1 MMKQPKLKIGIMAE
15 REINFCLK
23 DEYFLKTNRVKY
35 IGNQSVR
42 IVKGEIILNG
52 LHTGK
57 KELLFNPVDENTASF
72 QLSNVTIG
80 VLFHWERKENQFFK
94 GALQFL
100 CDGNKLVAINILPLE
115 EYLISVISSEMSA
128 TSSLELLKAHAVIS
142 RSWLIAQV
150 VKGKELRQA
159 GEKYQTIWQTDAE
172 YIRWYDRE
180 DHTHFD
186 VCADDHCQRYQG
198 ITRQTSILV
207 EKAVNETAGLVLL
220 SNDQVCDA
228 RYSKSCGGMTETFEK
243 VWEPVVH
250 PYLQKIFDGSNGNFD
265 QSIDLTIEA
274 VAEKWIRSSPEAFC
288 NTTDHKVLSQVL
300 NDYDQETMDFYRW
313 KVTYTQKEI
322 SGLIAQKTGQDFGNI
337 IELNPIE
344 RGNSGRII
352 RLEIVGTK
360 KRRIIGKELEI
371 RKVLSK
377 THLYSSAFVVDRNDI
392 AEEIPGKFVL
402 TGAGWGHGVGLCQIG
417 AAMMGEKGYSYEE
430 ILMHY
435 FVGAELKKAY

>member
-1 MMKQPKLKIGIMAE
+1 MKHPKLKIGIMAE
-15 REINFCLK
+15 KEINFCFN

-42 IVKGEIILNG
+42 IAKGEIILNG

-57 KELLFNPVDENTASF
+57 KELLFNPADEKTASF
-72 QLSNVTIG
+72 QLSDVTIG
-80 VLFHWERKENQFFK
+80 LSFHWERKEDQLFK
-94 GALQFL
+94 GALQFQ
-100 CDGNKLVAINILPLE
+100 CDGNKLVVINILPLE

-128 TSSLELLKAHAVIS
+128 TSSLELLKAHAVVS

-159 GEKYQTIWQTDAE
+159 GEKYQTIWETDAE

-180 DHTHFD
+180 DHTLFD

-207 EKAVNETAGLVLL
+207 EKAVNETAGLVLM
-220 SNDQVCDA
+220 SDDQVCDA

-250 PYLQKIFDGSNGNFD
+250 PYLQKIYDGSNGNFD
-265 QSIDLTIEA
+265 PSMDLTIEA

-288 NTTDHKVLSQVL
+288 NTSDHKVLSQVL

-313 KVTYTQKEI
+313 KVTYTQQEI
-322 SGLIAQKTGQDFGNI
+322 SGLISQKTGQDFGAI
-337 IELNPIE
+337 VELNPIE

-377 THLYSSAFVVDRNDI
+377 THLYSSAFVVDRYDI
-392 AEEIPGKFVL
+392 AKEIPGKFVL
-402 TGAGWGHGVGLCQIG
+402 SGAGWGHGVGLCQIG
-417 AAMMGEKGYSYEE
+417 AAMMGEKGYLFEE

-435 FVGAELKKAY
+435 FAGAELKKAY

>member
-1 MMKQPKLKIGIMAE
+1 MKQPKLKIGIMAE
-15 REINFCLK
+15 KEINFCFN

-72 QLSNVTIG
+72 QLSDVTIG
-80 VLFHWERKENQFFK
+80 VLFHWERKEDQLFK

-180 DHTHFD
+180 DHTLFD

-220 SNDQVCDA
+220 SGGQICDA
-228 RYSKSCGGMTETFEK
+228 RFSKSCGGVTETFEM
-243 VWEPVVH
+243 VWEPVGH
-250 PYLQKIFDGSNGNFD
+250 SYLPTLYDYNEKASDAASK
-265 QSIDLTIEA
+265 LTE
-274 VAEKWIRSSPEAFC
+274 ES
-288 NTTDHKVLSQVL
+288 LSL
-300 NDYDQETMDFYRW
+300 IH
-313 KVTYTQKEI
+313 I
-322 SGLIAQKTGQDFGNI
+322 SEPTRRT
-337 IELNPIE
+337 PI
-344 RGNSGRII
+344 
-352 RLEIVGTK
+352 
-360 KRRIIGKELEI
+360 
-371 RKVLSK
+371 
-377 THLYSSAFVVDRNDI
+377 
-392 AEEIPGKFVL
+392 
-402 TGAGWGHGVGLCQIG
+402 
-417 AAMMGEKGYSYEE
+417 SY
-430 ILMHY
+430 
-435 FVGAELKKAY
+435 

>member
-1 MMKQPKLKIGIMAE
+1 MKQPKLKIGIMAE
-15 REINFCLK
+15 KEINFCFK
-23 DEYFLKTNRVKY
+23 DEYFLKSNRSKY

-42 IVKGEIILNG
+42 IVQGEIILNG

-72 QLSNVTIG
+72 QLSDVTIG
-80 VLFHWERKENQFFK
+80 VQFHWERRENQLFK
-94 GALQFL
+94 GALQLL

-159 GEKYQTIWQTDAE
+159 GEKYQTIWETDAE

-180 DHTHFD
+180 DHLLFD

-198 ITRQTSILV
+198 ITRQTSALV
-207 EKAVNETAGLVLL
+207 ERAVNETAGLVLL

-250 PYLQKIFDGSNGNFD
+250 SYLQKIYDGSNGSFD
-265 QSIDLTIEA
+265 SSIDLTTEA
-274 VAEKWIRSSPEAFC
+274 VAEEWIRSSPEAFC

-313 KVTYTQKEI
+313 KVTYTQQEI
-322 SGLIAQKTGQDFGNI
+322 SGLITQKTGQDFGNI

-344 RGNSGRII
+344 RGHSGRII

-360 KRRIIGKELEI
+360 MRRIIGKELEI

-377 THLYSSAFVVDRNDI
+377 THLYSSAFVVDRYDI

-417 AAMMGEKGYSYEE
+417 AAMMGEKGYSYQE

-435 FVGAELKKAY
+435 FVGAELRNAY